1 MFISS
6 DLKLELFRWINWTC
20 WQTEIL
26 TELLVFPD
34 QSSGS
39 PPALI
44 PNQSGTCGQQTNLS
58 TPSSPS
64 ARPPA
69 SVWALS
75 LRLNCQSPAAVVP
88 PQAAKP
94 ISVSDSRLQ
103 SFSSTFQTLFFFP
116 RENKTISSINPS
128 QQVRRGDAAGHPDAV
143 VIRVSPHCPSQIPLG
158 CFEWRT
164 WFIFTLAFP
173 DLIFT
178 QKKSHRGCN
187 NQQNYQLGL
196 CELNWD
202 ETRHKMTLV
211 KLLISL
217 STIRP
222 FYLRMKSVLLF
233 SDEPFSSAAFR
244 KHKVPRLIPFGTRQ
258 EESVWLFWRQ
268 HE

>member
-75 LRLNCQSPAAVVP
+75 LRLNCQSPAAAVP

-103 SFSSTFQTLFFFP
+103 SFSSTFQTLFSFP
-116 RENKTISSINPS
+116 VRTKQSRPS
-128 QQVRRGDAAGHPDAV
+128 TRLSRSGGETLQDTPMLLSFVCPRIVRVRS
-143 VIRVSPHCPSQIPLG
+143 R
-158 CFEWRT
+158 
-164 WFIFTLAFP
+164 
-173 DLIFT
+173 
-178 QKKSHRGCN
+178 
-187 NQQNYQLGL
+187 
-196 CELNWD
+196 
-202 ETRHKMTLV
+202 
-211 KLLISL
+211 
-217 STIRP
+217 
-222 FYLRMKSVLLF
+222 
-233 SDEPFSSAAFR
+233 
-244 KHKVPRLIPFGTRQ
+244 
-258 EESVWLFWRQ
+258 
-268 HE
+268 